1 VANEQHLRILKQG
14 TDAWN
19 RWRRENPEILPD
31 LIRAD
36 LSMVDLRW
44 ADLSRACLIEANLSG
59 ADLTGA
65 NLREADLSKADLS
78 GACLIEANL
87 IWADLSRADLSGAC
101 LIEANL
107 SGADLIGANLR
118 EADLSKADLSGACLI
133 EANLIW
139 ADLSKADLS
148 EADLRL
154 ANLGWANLSGAYL
167 SGALIGWT
175 VFASVDLREVEG
187 LDKVHHIGPS
197 TIGIDTIY
205 LSQGEIP
212 EVFLRGAGVPDDF
225 IKYMRSLTGK
235 ALQFYSC
242 FISYSDK
249 DRDFVEHLYKDL
261 QSNGV
266 RTWYFPEDAKCGEY
280 VWGEIDRAI
289 KKYDKVVVV
298 CSQNSLQSGP
308 VLREIERALQRED
321 RENNKNILFPITIDD
336 YVFNEWK
343 HARRDDVVSRVAVI
357 FKDWRDPSSYQKA
370 FRKLLEGLQ
379 AESSNTSR
387 EQA

>member
-19 RWRRENPEILPD
+19 RWRLENPEIVP
-31 LIRAD
+31 
-36 LSMVDLRW
+36 
-44 ADLSRACLIEANLSG
+44 
-59 ADLTGA
+59 
-65 NLREADLSKADLS
+65 DLS
-78 GACLIEANL
+78 GANLIRAGLSEANL
-87 IWADLSRADLSGAC
+87 IGADLRVADLSRADF
-101 LIEANL
+101 
-107 SGADLIGANLR
+107 SGADLR
-118 EADLSKADLSGACLI
+118 VADLRGADLSGAYL
-133 EANLIW
+133 NG
-139 ADLSKADLS
+139 ADLSGASLELAHFIRTELS
-148 EADLRL
+148 
-154 ANLGWANLSGAYL
+154 GANLSK
-167 SGALIGWT
+167 ALIGWT
-175 VFASVDLREVEG
+175 VFASVDLRGVKG

-249 DRDFVEHLYKDL
+249 DKDFVKRLYADL
-261 QSNGV
+261 QSKGV
-266 RTWYFPEDAKCGEY
+266 RTWYFPEDAKWGES

-289 KKYDKVVVV
+289 KIYDKLVVV

-321 RENNKNILFPITIDD
+321 REHKNILFPITIDD

-343 HARRDDVVSRVAVI
+343 HERKDDVRKKVVGDFRA
-357 FKDWRDPSSYQKA
+357 WRDPSSYQEA
-370 FRKLLEGLQ
+370 FSKLLKGLQ

>member
-1 VANEQHLRILKQG
+1 VANEQHLRILNQG

-31 LIRAD
+31 LSRAD
-36 LSMVDLRW
+36 LSGADLGWANLSRADLRRANLSGAHLNGADLIGADLREANLSK
-44 ADLSRACLIEANLSG
+44 ADLSEACLIEANLIG
-59 ADLTGA
+59 
-65 NLREADLSKADLS
+65 ADLSKADLS
-78 GACLIEANL
+78 G
-87 IWADLSRADLSGAC
+87 
-101 LIEANL
+101 
-107 SGADLIGANLR
+107 
-118 EADLSKADLSGACLI
+118 
-133 EANLIW
+133 
-139 ADLSKADLS
+139 
-148 EADLRL
+148 ADLRL

-167 SGALIGWT
+167 SGALIGWI
-175 VFASVDLREVEG
+175 VFASVDLRGVNG

-249 DRDFVEHLYKDL
+249 DRDFVERLYADL

-266 RTWYFPEDAKCGEY
+266 RTWYFPEDAKWGES

-289 KKYDKVVVV
+289 KIYDKIVVV
-298 CSQNSLQSGP
+298 CSRNSLQSGP

-343 HARRDDVVSRVAVI
+343 HARRDDVVSRVAGI

-370 FRKLLEGLQ
+370 FRKLLKGLQ

>member
-1 VANEQHLRILKQG
+1 
-14 TDAWN
+14 
-19 RWRRENPEILPD
+19 
-31 LIRAD
+31 
-36 LSMVDLRW
+36 MVDLRW
-44 ADLSRACLIEANLSG
+44 ADLSGACLIEANLSG

-87 IWADLSRADLSGAC
+87 SGADFSRADLSGAC
-101 LIEANL
+101 LIEADL

-212 EVFLRGAGVPDDF
+212 EVFLRGAGVHDDF
-225 IKYMRSLTGK
+225 IKYMHSLTEKLSSSTHALSAIAKRIETSSSASTPIFK
-235 ALQFYSC
+235 AS
-242 FISYSDK
+242 
-249 DRDFVEHLYKDL
+249 
-261 QSNGV
+261 GV

-289 KKYDKVVVV
+289 KIYDKIVVV

-321 RENNKNILFPITIDD
+321 REHKNILFPITIDD

-343 HARRDDVVSRVAVI
+343 HARRDDVVSRVVGDFRA
-357 FKDWRDPSSYQKA
+357 WRDPSSYQKA

>member
-1 VANEQHLRILKQG
+1 
-14 TDAWN
+14 
-19 RWRRENPEILPD
+19 LPD

-321 RENNKNILFPITIDD
+321 REHKNILFPITIDD

-343 HARRDDVVSRVAVI
+343 HARRDDVVSRVAGI

>member
-1 VANEQHLRILKQG
+1 
-14 TDAWN
+14 
-19 RWRRENPEILPD
+19 LPD

-78 GACLIEANL
+78 GANLSGANLSGANLRGADLSWANL
-87 IWADLSRADLSGAC
+87 IGADLSGADLSRAFV
-101 LIEANL
+101 
-107 SGADLIGANLR
+107 
-118 EADLSKADLSGACLI
+118 
-133 EANLIW
+133 
-139 ADLSKADLS
+139 
-148 EADLRL
+148 
-154 ANLGWANLSGAYL
+154 
-167 SGALIGWT
+167 GWT
-175 VFASVDLREVEG
+175 VFASVDLREVKG

-266 RTWYFPEDAKCGEY
+266 RTWYFPEDAKWGES

-289 KKYDKVVVV
+289 KIYDKIIVV
-298 CSQNSLQSGP
+298 CSRNSLQSGP

-321 RENNKNILFPITIDD
+321 REHKSILFPITIDD
-336 YVFNEWK
+336 YVFNEWN
-343 HARRDDVVSRVAVI
+343 HERQDDVRKKVVGDFRA
-357 FKDWRDPSSYQKA
+357 WRDPSSYQKA
-370 FRKLLEGLQ
+370 FSKLLEGLQ

>member
-19 RWRRENPEILPD
+19 RWRRKNPEIEP
-31 LIRAD
+31 
-36 LSMVDLRW
+36 DLRW
-44 ADLSRACLIEANLSG
+44 AKLSWADLSGANLSG
-59 ADLTGA
+59 A
-65 NLREADLSKADLS
+65 NLS
-78 GACLIEANL
+78 GAKLIRASL
-87 IWADLSRADLSGAC
+87 IGAKLIGAKLIMAD
-101 LIEANL
+101 L
-107 SGADLIGANLR
+107 SGADLIGA
-118 EADLSKADLSGACLI
+118 DLS
-133 EANLIW
+133 
-139 ADLSKADLS
+139 
-148 EADLRL
+148 
-154 ANLGWANLSGAYL
+154 WANLSGANL
-167 SGALIGWT
+167 SIALIGWT
-175 VFASVDLREVEG
+175 VFASVDLCGVKG

-225 IKYMRSLTGK
+225 IKYMHSLTGK

-249 DRDFVEHLYKDL
+249 DKDFVKRLYADL
-261 QSNGV
+261 QSKGV
-266 RTWYFPEDAKCGEY
+266 RTWYFPEDAKWGER
-280 VWGEIDRAI
+280 VWGEIDRGI
-289 KKYDKVVVV
+289 EIYDKIVVV

-321 RENNKNILFPITIDD
+321 REHKNILFPITIDD
-336 YVFNEWK
+336 YVFDEWK
-343 HARRDDVVSRVAVI
+343 HERKADVLAKVVGDFRA
-357 FKDWRDPSSYQKA
+357 WRDYSSYQEA
-370 FRKLLEGLQ
+370 FSKLLKGLQ

>member
-19 RWRRENPEILPD
+19 RWRLENPEIEPD
-31 LIRAD
+31 LSWA
-36 LSMVDLRW
+36 DLRW
-44 ADLSRACLIEANLSG
+44 ANLRGANLSG
-59 ADLTGA
+59 ANLMRADLRWANLSGA
-65 NLREADLSKADLS
+65 NLIGADLIGADLS
-78 GACLIEANL
+78 G
-87 IWADLSRADLSGAC
+87 ADLSRADLSWAK
-101 LIEANL
+101 LSWANL
-107 SGADLIGANLR
+107 SG
-118 EADLSKADLSGACLI
+118 
-133 EANLIW
+133 
-139 ADLSKADLS
+139 
-148 EADLRL
+148 ADLRL

-167 SGALIGWT
+167 SGALIGWI
-175 VFASVDLREVEG
+175 VFASVDLRGVKG

-212 EVFLRGAGVPDDF
+212 EVFLRGAGVPDGF
-225 IKYMRSLTGK
+225 IKYMHSLTGK

-249 DRDFVEHLYKDL
+249 DRDFVERLYADL
-261 QSNGV
+261 QREGV
-266 RTWYFPEDAKCGEY
+266 RTWYFPEDAKWGES
-280 VWGEIDRAI
+280 VWGEIDRGI
-289 KKYDKVVVV
+289 KIYDKIIVV
-298 CSQNSLQSGP
+298 CSRNSLQSGP

-321 RENNKNILFPITIDD
+321 REHKNILFPITIDD

-343 HARRDDVVSRVAVI
+343 HERQADVLKKVVGDFRA
-357 FKDWRDPSSYQKA
+357 WRDYSSYQKA
-370 FRKLLEGLQ
+370 FGKLFEGLQ

>member
-19 RWRRENPEILPD
+19 RWRLENPEIVP
-31 LIRAD
+31 
-36 LSMVDLRW
+36 
-44 ADLSRACLIEANLSG
+44 
-59 ADLTGA
+59 
-65 NLREADLSKADLS
+65 DLS
-78 GACLIEANL
+78 GANLIGAGLSEANL
-87 IWADLSRADLSGAC
+87 IGADLRVADLSRADF
-101 LIEANL
+101 
-107 SGADLIGANLR
+107 SGADLR
-118 EADLSKADLSGACLI
+118 VADLRGADLSGAYL
-133 EANLIW
+133 NG
-139 ADLSKADLS
+139 ADLSGASLELAHFIRTELS
-148 EADLRL
+148 
-154 ANLGWANLSGAYL
+154 GANLSK
-167 SGALIGWT
+167 ALIGWT
-175 VFASVDLREVEG
+175 VFASVDLRGVKG

-249 DRDFVEHLYKDL
+249 DRDFVKRLCDDL
-261 QSNGV
+261 QREGV
-266 RTWYFPEDAKCGEY
+266 RTWYFHEDAKWGES

-289 KKYDKVVVV
+289 KIYDKLVVV

-321 RENNKNILFPITIDD
+321 REHKNILFPITIDD
-336 YVFNEWK
+336 YVFNEWEHERK
-343 HARRDDVVSRVAVI
+343 ADVLKKVVGDFRA
-357 FKDWRDPSSYQKA
+357 WRDYSSYQEA
-370 FRKLLEGLQ
+370 FSKLLKGLQ

>member
-1 VANEQHLRILKQG
+1 VANEQHLQILKQG

-44 ADLSRACLIEANLSG
+44 ADLS
-59 ADLTGA
+59 
-65 NLREADLSKADLS
+65 
-78 GACLIEANL
+78 
-87 IWADLSRADLSGAC
+87 GAC

-107 SGADLIGANLR
+107 SG
-118 EADLSKADLSGACLI
+118 
-133 EANLIW
+133 

-225 IKYMRSLTGK
+225 IKYMHSLTGK

-242 FISYSDK
+242 FISYSEK
-249 DRDFVEHLYKDL
+249 DRDFVEYLYKDL

-266 RTWYFPEDAKCGEY
+266 RTWYFPEDAKWGKR
-280 VWGEIDRAI
+280 VWGEIDRGI
-289 KKYDKVVVV
+289 EIYDKIVVV

-321 RENNKNILFPITIDD
+321 REYKNILFPITIDD
-336 YVFNEWK
+336 YVFDEWK
-343 HARRDDVVSRVAVI
+343 HERKADVLAKVVGDFRA
-357 FKDWRDPSSYQKA
+357 WRDPSSYQKA

>member
-1 VANEQHLRILKQG
+1 
-14 TDAWN
+14 
-19 RWRRENPEILPD
+19 LPD

-44 ADLSRACLIEANLSG
+44 ADLSGACLIEANLSG

-87 IWADLSRADLSGAC
+87 SGADFSRADLSGAC

-225 IKYMRSLTGK
+225 IKYMHSLTGK

-242 FISYSDK
+242 FISYSEK
-249 DRDFVEHLYKDL
+249 DRDFVERLYADL
-261 QSNGV
+261 QSKGV
-266 RTWYFPEDAKCGEY
+266 RTWYFPKDAKWGEY

-289 KKYDKVVVV
+289 KIYDKIVVV
-298 CSQNSLQSGP
+298 CSRNSLQSGP

-343 HARRDDVVSRVAVI
+343 HARRDDVVSRVAGI

>member
-1 VANEQHLRILKQG
+1 VANEQHLRILKQA

-36 LSMVDLRW
+36 LSGSDLSG
-44 ADLSRACLIEANLSG
+44 ADLSGADLSGADLGWANLSRADLRRANLSGAHLNGADLIGADLREANLSKADLSEACLIEANLIG
-59 ADLTGA
+59 
-65 NLREADLSKADLS
+65 ADLSKADLS
-78 GACLIEANL
+78 G
-87 IWADLSRADLSGAC
+87 
-101 LIEANL
+101 
-107 SGADLIGANLR
+107 
-118 EADLSKADLSGACLI
+118 
-133 EANLIW
+133 
-139 ADLSKADLS
+139 
-148 EADLRL
+148 ADLRL

-167 SGALIGWT
+167 SGALIGWI
-175 VFASVDLREVEG
+175 VFASVDLRGVNG
-187 LDKVHHIGPS
+187 LDKVRHIGPS

-249 DRDFVEHLYKDL
+249 DKDFVKRLCADL
-261 QSNGV
+261 RSKGV
-266 RTWYFPEDAKCGEY
+266 RTWCFTEDAKWGES
-280 VWGEIDRAI
+280 VWGEIDRGI
-289 KKYDKVVVV
+289 KIYDKIIVV

-321 RENNKNILFPITIDD
+321 REHKNILFPITIDD
-336 YVFNEWK
+336 YVFNEWQ
-343 HARRDDVVSRVAVI
+343 HARKADVLAKVVGDFRA
-357 FKDWRDPSSYQKA
+357 WRDPSSYQKA

-387 EQA
+387 EQV

>member
-19 RWRRENPEILPD
+19 RWRLENPEIVP
-31 LIRAD
+31 
-36 LSMVDLRW
+36 
-44 ADLSRACLIEANLSG
+44 
-59 ADLTGA
+59 
-65 NLREADLSKADLS
+65 DLS
-78 GACLIEANL
+78 GANLIRAGLSEANL
-87 IWADLSRADLSGAC
+87 IGADLRVADLSRADF
-101 LIEANL
+101 
-107 SGADLIGANLR
+107 SGADLR
-118 EADLSKADLSGACLI
+118 VADLRGADLSGAYL
-133 EANLIW
+133 NG
-139 ADLSKADLS
+139 ADLSGASLELAHFIRTELS
-148 EADLRL
+148 
-154 ANLGWANLSGAYL
+154 GANLSK
-167 SGALIGWT
+167 ALIGWT
-175 VFASVDLREVEG
+175 VFASVDLRGVKG

-197 TIGIDTIY
+197 TIGIDTVY

-225 IKYMRSLTGK
+225 IKYMHSLTGK

-249 DRDFVEHLYKDL
+249 DRDFVERLYADL

-266 RTWYFPEDAKCGEY
+266 RTWYFPEDAKWGES

-289 KKYDKVVVV
+289 KIYDKLVVV
-298 CSQNSLQSGP
+298 CSQNSLQSDP
-308 VLREIERALQRED
+308 VLREIERALRRED
-321 RENNKNILFPITIDD
+321 REHKNILFPITIDD
-336 YVFNEWK
+336 YVFNEWE
-343 HARRDDVVSRVAVI
+343 HARRDDVLNKVAGN

-370 FRKLLEGLQ
+370 FRKLLKGLQ

>member
-19 RWRRENPEILPD
+19 RWRLENPEIVP
-31 LIRAD
+31 
-36 LSMVDLRW
+36 
-44 ADLSRACLIEANLSG
+44 
-59 ADLTGA
+59 
-65 NLREADLSKADLS
+65 DLS
-78 GACLIEANL
+78 GANLIRAGLSEANL
-87 IWADLSRADLSGAC
+87 IGADLRVADLSRADF
-101 LIEANL
+101 
-107 SGADLIGANLR
+107 SGADLR
-118 EADLSKADLSGACLI
+118 VADLRGADLSGAYL
-133 EANLIW
+133 NG
-139 ADLSKADLS
+139 ADLSGASLELAHFIRTELS
-148 EADLRL
+148 
-154 ANLGWANLSGAYL
+154 GANLSKAI
-167 SGALIGWT
+167 IGWT
-175 VFASVDLREVEG
+175 VFASVDLRGVKG

-266 RTWYFPEDAKCGEY
+266 RTWYFPEDAKWGES

-289 KKYDKVVVV
+289 KIYDKIVVV

-321 RENNKNILFPITIDD
+321 REHKNILFPITIDD

-343 HARRDDVVSRVAVI
+343 HERQADVLKKVVGDFRA
-357 FKDWRDPSSYQKA
+357 WRDYSSYQKA
-370 FRKLLEGLQ
+370 FGKLFEGLQ
-379 AESSNTSR
+379 AESSSTSR

>member
-19 RWRRENPEILPD
+19 RWRLENPEIVP
-31 LIRAD
+31 
-36 LSMVDLRW
+36 
-44 ADLSRACLIEANLSG
+44 
-59 ADLTGA
+59 
-65 NLREADLSKADLS
+65 DLS
-78 GACLIEANL
+78 GANLIRAGLSEANL
-87 IWADLSRADLSGAC
+87 IGADLRVADLSRADF
-101 LIEANL
+101 
-107 SGADLIGANLR
+107 SGADLR
-118 EADLSKADLSGACLI
+118 VADLRGADLSGAYL
-133 EANLIW
+133 NG
-139 ADLSKADLS
+139 ADLSGASLELAHFIRTELS
-148 EADLRL
+148 
-154 ANLGWANLSGAYL
+154 GANLSK
-167 SGALIGWT
+167 ALIGWT
-175 VFASVDLREVEG
+175 VFASVDLRGVKG

-225 IKYMRSLTGK
+225 IKYMHSLTGK

-249 DRDFVEHLYKDL
+249 DRDFVEYLYKDL

-266 RTWYFPEDAKCGEY
+266 RTWYFPEDAKWGES

-289 KKYDKVVVV
+289 KIYDKLVVV

-321 RENNKNILFPITIDD
+321 REYKNILFPITIDD
-336 YVFNEWK
+336 YVFDEWK
-343 HARRDDVVSRVAVI
+343 HERKADVLAKVVGDFRA
-357 FKDWRDPSSYQKA
+357 WRDPSSYQEA
-370 FRKLLEGLQ
+370 FRKLLKGLQ

>member
-1 VANEQHLRILKQG
+1 VANEQHLQILKQG

-31 LIRAD
+31 LSGADLIRANLIGANLSRAD
-36 LSMVDLRW
+36 LGR
-44 ADLSRACLIEANLSG
+44 ANLSG
-59 ADLTGA
+59 AHL
-65 NLREADLSKADLS
+65 N
-78 GACLIEANL
+78 
-87 IWADLSRADLSGAC
+87 
-101 LIEANL
+101 
-107 SGADLIGANLR
+107 GADLIGANLR
-118 EADLSKADLSGACLI
+118 EANLSKADLSEACLI
-133 EANLIW
+133 EANLIG
-139 ADLSKADLS
+139 ADLSKANLS
-148 EADLRL
+148 GADLRL

-175 VFASVDLREVEG
+175 VFASVDLRGVKG

-212 EVFLRGAGVPDDF
+212 EVFLRRAGVPDDF

-249 DRDFVEHLYKDL
+249 DRYFVEYLYKDL

-266 RTWYFPEDAKCGEY
+266 RTWYFPEDAKWGES

-289 KKYDKVVVV
+289 KIYDKLVVV

-321 RENNKNILFPITIDD
+321 REYKNILFPITIDD
-336 YVFNEWK
+336 YVFDEWK
-343 HARRDDVVSRVAVI
+343 HERKADVLAKVVGDFRA
-357 FKDWRDPSSYQKA
+357 WRDPSSYQEA
-370 FRKLLEGLQ
+370 FSKLLKGLQ